1 MRFSK
6 VLSLVSC
13 SFLLIGL
20 LAAPAGAQ
28 KKDNDKND
36 PQKKDKDKNKDKN
49 PPIPAVIPR
58 TPYSGVRRDNL
69 LNGLQ
74 VITLERAGDA
84 NVKCDLIIRAG
95 AMFDREGKTGLAAL
109 TQETLL
115 AVNPQLKEE
124 IESLQGKIDWGADW
138 DTTWFHI
145 ETPASNFDTVFEIL
159 ARLLVVENIRPDA
172 FKRAHQ
178 ERLDKVKSV
187 KLTPAEQADEAFLKA
202 IYGDH
207 PYGHNVE
214 GVEGAVSGIKQ
225 ADVYDFLKRYYI
237 ANNASIIV
245 AGGVTHERAMR
256 PFKAFFGGW
265 AKGQIVPAT
274 FRQPAQIVQ
283 LKVVKVEVPDAPNVE
298 LRGGMIGFRSADPDF
313 LGAQAA
319 ARILNARLK
328 REAESIGGSF
338 TAQLPRRVLSGPFYF
353 SATIPADRASEF
365 SRKAT
370 EIFASLATTAAS
382 TEELAAAKSSMAEE
396 QAAKS
401 MEDYLREIEV
411 FKSPKNYPLTVK
423 ESIEKITA
431 ADVQR
436 VTKRLFD
443 ANAITV
449 VALGR
454 VGENFKP
461 NP

>member
-6 VLSLVSC
+6 LLSLVSC
-13 SFLLIGL
+13 GLLLIGV
-20 LAAPAGAQ
+20 LAPLASAQ
-28 KKDNDKND
+28 KN
-36 PQKKDKDKNKDKN
+36 DKNKDKDKSN
-49 PPIPAVIPR
+49 PPVPAILPP
-58 TPYSGVRRDNL
+58 TPYSDVRRDNL

-74 VITLERAGDA
+74 IITLERVGDA

-95 AMFDREGKTGLAAL
+95 AMFDLAGKTGLAAL

-115 AVNPQLKEE
+115 TVNPRLKEE
-124 IESLQGKIDWGADW
+124 IESLQAKIAWGLNW

-145 ETPASNFDTVFEIL
+145 ETPANNFDAVFEIL

-172 FKRAHQ
+172 FKRAGQ
-178 ERLDKVKSV
+178 ERLEKVKSL
-187 KLTPAEQADEAFLKA
+187 KPTPAEQADEAFFKA

-207 PYGHNVE
+207 PYGHNIE
-214 GVEGAVSGIKQ
+214 GGEGAVPGIKQ
-225 ADVYDFLKRYYI
+225 ADVYDFLKRFYI
-237 ANNASIIV
+237 ANNVSIIV
-245 AGGVTHERAMR
+245 VGNITHDRAMR

-265 AKGQIVPAT
+265 AKGQSVPAT
-274 FRQPAQIVQ
+274 FRQPAQTVQ
-283 LKVVKVEVPDAPNVE
+283 LKLVKVEVPDAPNVE

-313 LGAQAA
+313 LVAEGV

-338 TAQLPRRVLSGPFYF
+338 TALSPRRILSGPFYF
-353 SATIPADRASEF
+353 SASIPADQASTF

-370 EIFASLATTAAS
+370 ESFASLATTLVSA
-382 TEELAAAKSSMAEE
+382 EELAAAKSGLAEE
-396 QAAKS
+396 HAARS
-401 MEDYLREIEV
+401 VDDYLREIEV
-411 FKSPKNYPLTVK
+411 FRSPKNYPLTVK
-423 ESIEKITA
+423 EAIEKITA

-436 VTKRLFD
+436 AAKRLFD

-454 VGENFKP
+454 VSENFKP